1 MVCWFSSFWHHFD
14 LAKQVKFGFSRHFP
28 EIAWREC
35 PEILHADVSWPP
47 SALIS
52 YSHGL
57 LIFLNLALFWRGE
70 TAQCYPDVS
79 RRMHWGN
86 SLKFCLLMY
95 PDHFQNWLDFGH
107 ALLIFLMVPIWLSE
121 TGHIWGLQ
129 GLSQGSHTT
138 GKTGKVREIEYC
150 APGPGKVLKLDKCGQ
165 SPGKVREK
173 ETGAV
178 PHF

>member
-14 LAKQVKFGFSRHFP
+14 LAKQVKFGVSRHFP
-28 EIAWREC
+28 EITWREC

-57 LIFLNLALFWRGE
+57 LIFLNLALFWLGE
-70 TAQCYPDVS
+70 TTQCYPDVS

-86 SLKFCLLMY
+86 SLKFCMLMY
-95 PDHFQNWLDFGH
+95 PDHLQNWLDFGQ

-129 GLSQGSHTT
+129 GLSGQRLGVNVEWGSGGIFPMLCVEFRLVYFYTNVQHI
-138 GKTGKVREIEYC
+138 KN
-150 APGPGKVLKLDKCGQ
+150 LKNL
-165 SPGKVREK
+165 
-173 ETGAV
+173 
-178 PHF
+178 